1 MGVERTESIGQIAV
15 AVSAFTRYYI
25 DSAPKSVGTK
35 SNRHHTLVDFD
46 TFDKFSGN
54 IINAKRGIRFVHR
67 YPINKDTHV
76 TTGKAIEVDIRL
88 CPYPTSF
95 AHFHSRYTGKHI
107 GSIAVEIAEL
117 LGFDSNDVVSCFLHL
132 LDR

>member
-15 AVSAFTRYYI
+15 AVSAFTRYHI
-25 DSAPKSVGTK
+25 DSTPKSVGTK
-35 SNRHHTLVDFD
+35 SNWHHTFVDFD

-54 IINAKRGIRFVHR
+54 IINAKRGISFVHR
-67 YPINKDTHV
+67 NPIDKDTHM
-76 TTGKAIEVDIRL
+76 TTGKTIEVDIRL

-95 AHFHSRYTGKHI
+95 AHLHSRYTGKHI

-117 LGFDSNDVVSCFLHL
+117 LGFDSNHVVSCFLHL